1 MIKISSKWFSLW
13 TLIDKTNTII
23 KHLLK
28 VQFYILS
35 EYVVT
40 CQCYIVLLLEAKR
53 RGIVPTACGGR

>member
-1 MIKISSKWFSLW
+1 MVCLW

-28 VQFYILS
+28 VQFNILS

-40 CQCYIVLLLEAKR
+40 CQCYTVLLLEAKR
-53 RGIVPTACGGR
+53 RGIVPTARGGR